1 MTLFQTI
8 SSLGK
13 TSFTPFPIAKL
24 SVNSENIDKR
34 APLILSSDGRIVSL
48 PRYIG
53 EDYIRRHPIAPYL
66 SEFPIH
72 ITDLDLRI
80 KTGRYEFQDLGLNGI
95 LPSGDILVES
105 GPTDLR
111 LKGDENQIQLLKD
124 FQRPVFTR
132 VQDLYD
138 WELGTIQQLGDLI
151 TDSTFKLSL
160 LESLVI
166 RSGLNIPLKQEEQDN
181 SQRIHKLEEV
191 YRNNPLQFARV
202 SYK

>member
-8 SSLGK
+8 SSVGK

-34 APLILSSDGRIVSL
+34 ALLILSSDGRIVSL
-48 PRYIG
+48 SAYIK
-53 EDYIRRHPIAPYL
+53 EDYARRHPIAPYL
-66 SEFPIH
+66 SEFPIQ
-72 ITDLDLRI
+72 ITDLDSRV
-80 KTGRYEFQDLGLNGI
+80 KAGRYKFQDSDLNGI
-95 LPSGDILVES
+95 LPNGDILVES
-105 GPTDLR
+105 GLTDLR
-111 LKGDENQIQLLKD
+111 LKGDGNQMQLLRA

-181 SQRIHKLEEV
+181 SQRIHQLEKV
-191 YRNNPLQFARV
+191 YRDNPLQFARI